1 LNLKFDIAAEWR
13 KDMVIE
19 QVDEV
24 VVSEPIVENSPRF
37 ELEEPLLTINQVAE
51 ILHVHPN
58 TVRAWSN
65 NGLLPAL
72 RVGRRGD
79 RRFSSTEVRR
89 FLVEAGYKLP

>member
-1 LNLKFDIAAEWR
+1 
-13 KDMVIE
+13 MVIG
-19 QVDEV
+19 QL
-24 VVSEPIVENSPRF
+24 VENNPQIDLDER
-37 ELEEPLLTINQVAE
+37 LLTINQVAE

-65 NGLLPAL
+65 SGLIPAL

-79 RRFSSTEVRR
+79 RRFSSVEVRR